1 MPSSGNSRS
10 SSGSEFHERL
20 ERVAAQPDVFAFAR
34 LSGSANP
41 RALNIVESIAA
52 RAEAGKTA
60 VVADG
65 RRLSFG
71 ELLGRA
77 AEVAAWL
84 EASPGFHRAAVPRV
98 GLACGNG
105 LDYIALALGILK
117 AGGCLVPIAG
127 ELTDEERLEV
137 IERTGLHGLLIGPDE
152 SWRAG
157 ECSSLREQRCGA
169 GWIPLDEPPLDCEV
183 EFAALNP
190 AFIRFSSGT
199 TGRSKGVVLS
209 HESLLERITAAN
221 QVLQIGPDDRVLWM
235 LPMAHHFAV
244 SIVLYLY
251 FGACTVVGESHL
263 AADVL
268 ELAETE
274 SATVIYGSPFHH
286 ALLAADAGNFQWP
299 QLRLPVST
307 AAGLPEA
314 TARAFDARFGKPLVK
329 GLGIIEV
336 GLPLINADSAREV
349 PGSVGKPVPGFEI
362 ELRDV
367 TGGLGELWLRGPG
380 MFDAYLSPWQPRAE
394 VCVEGWFAT
403 GDLARI
409 DDAGRVTLC
418 GRKKSVLNIGG
429 MKVFPEEIEAV
440 LDRHPAV
447 KRSRAYGRDHAVLG
461 AVVVAEVVLL
471 SEVTAPALKTWC
483 RHSLSAF
490 KVPAVIQFVD
500 ALPLTASGKIRR
512 H

>member
-1 MPSSGNSRS
+1 MP
-10 SSGSEFHERL
+10 E
-20 ERVAAQPDVFAFAR
+20 P
-34 LSGSANP
+34 
-41 RALNIVESIAA
+41 LNIVESIAA

-77 AEVAAWL
+77 TEVASWL
-84 EASPGFHRAAVPRV
+84 ELSPGFHRASVPRV

-105 LDYIALALGILK
+105 LDYIVLALGILK

-127 ELTDEERLEV
+127 ELTDGERRE
-137 IERTGLHGLLIGPDE
+137 IIARTGLHGLLIGPDE
-152 SWRAG
+152 AWRAD
-157 ECSSLREQRCGA
+157 ECVSAREPACGA
-169 GWIPLDEPPLDCEV
+169 GWVPLDEPSLDCEA
-183 EFAALNP
+183 EFASLNP

-209 HESLLERITAAN
+209 HESLLARITAAN
-221 QVLQIGPDDRVLWM
+221 QVLRIGPDDRVLWM

-274 SATVIYGSPFHH
+274 GATVIYGAPFHH
-286 ALLAADAGNFQWP
+286 ALLAADAGGFQWP

-314 TARAFDARFGKPLVK
+314 TARAFDSRFGTPLVQ
-329 GLGIIEV
+329 GMGIIEV
-336 GLPLINADSAREV
+336 GLPLINVDSAREA

-367 TGGLGELWLRGPG
+367 TDGIGELWLRGPG

-394 VCVEGWFAT
+394 VCVDGWFAT

-409 DDAGRVTLC
+409 DEAERVTLC

-429 MKVFPEEIEAV
+429 MKVFPEEIESV

-447 KRSRAYGRDHAVLG
+447 KGSRAYSRDHEVLG
-461 AVVVAEVVLL
+461 AVVMAEVVLS
-471 SEVTAPALKTWC
+471 SEIGAGELKTWC
-483 RHSLSAF
+483 RQSLSAY
-490 KVPAVIQFVD
+490 KVPTVIRFVD
-500 ALPLTASGKIRR
+500 TLPLTASGKIRR
-512 H
+512 Y

>member
-1 MPSSGNSRS
+1 MGAEVPGCGCGWN
-10 SSGSEFHERL
+10 
-20 ERVAAQPDVFAFAR
+20 VFAFAGQ
-34 LSGSANP
+34 SGSANP
-41 RALNIVESIAA
+41 RALNIVEAIAA
-52 RAEAGKTA
+52 RAESGTTA

-71 ELLGRA
+71 ELIDRA
-77 AEVAAWL
+77 SEVAAWL
-84 EASPGFHRAAVPRV
+84 EASQGFHRAVVPRV

-127 ELTDEERLEV
+127 ELTDEERREIL
-137 IERTGLHGLLIGPDE
+137 ERTGLHGLVIGPDE
-152 SWRAG
+152 FWRVE
-157 ECSSLREQRCGA
+157 ECGPVREPGSGA
-169 GWIPLDEPPLDCEV
+169 GWIPLDEPPLDCEA

-209 HESLLERITAAN
+209 HESLLARITAAN
-221 QVLQIGPDDRVLWM
+221 EVLRIGPDDRVLWM

-274 SATVIYGSPFHH
+274 GATVIYGAPFHH

-314 TARAFDARFGKPLVK
+314 TARAFDARFGKPLVQ
-329 GLGIIEV
+329 GMGIIEI
-336 GLPLINADSAREV
+336 GLPLMNVKSAREA
-349 PGSVGKPVPGFEI
+349 PGSVGEAIPGFEI
-362 ELRDV
+362 DLRDV
-367 TGGLGELWLRGPG
+367 TDGIGELWLRGPG

-394 VCVEGWFAT
+394 VCDEGWFAT

-429 MKVFPEEIEAV
+429 MKVFPEEIESV

-447 KRSRAYGRDHAVLG
+447 KCSRAYGRDHQVLG
-461 AVVVAEVVLL
+461 AVVVAEVVLQA
-471 SEVTAPALKTWC
+471 EVPASALKAWC
-483 RHSLSAF
+483 RQSLSAF
-490 KVPAVIQFVD
+490 KVPAVIQFVE

>member
-1 MPSSGNSRS
+1 LRFAERS
-10 SSGSEFHERL
+10 TQAINRL
-20 ERVAAQPDVFAFAR
+20 DVFAFAR

-41 RALNIVESIAA
+41 RPLNIVDSIAA
-52 RAEAGKTA
+52 RTEAGKTA

-71 ELLGRA
+71 ELLDRA
-77 AEVAAWL
+77 SEVADWL
-84 EASPGFHRAAVPRV
+84 KASPGFHRAAVPRI

-105 LDYIALALGILK
+105 LDYVALALGILK

-127 ELTDEERLEV
+127 ELTDEERREI

-152 SWRAG
+152 TWRTN
-157 ECSSLREQRCGA
+157 ECLPSREPGCGA
-169 GWIPLDEPPLDCEV
+169 GWIPLEEPALDCEA
-183 EFAALNP
+183 EFAELNP

-209 HESLLERITAAN
+209 HESLLARITAAN

-244 SIVLYLY
+244 SIVLYLH

-263 AADVL
+263 ATDVL
-268 ELAETE
+268 ELAEKE

-286 ALLAADAGNFQWP
+286 ALLAADAGNFHWP

-307 AAGLPEA
+307 AARLPEA
-314 TARAFDARFGKPLVK
+314 TARAFDARFGKPLVQ
-329 GLGIIEV
+329 GMGIIEV
-336 GLPLINADSAREV
+336 GLPLINLRSAREA
-349 PGSVGKPVPGFEI
+349 PDSVGEPIPGFEI

-367 TGGLGELWLRGPG
+367 ADGIGELWLRGPG

-394 VCVEGWFAT
+394 VCDEGWFAT

-409 DDAGRVTLC
+409 DEAGRVTLC
-418 GRKKSVLNIGG
+418 GRKKSVLNIAG

-447 KRSRAYGRDHAVLG
+447 KQSRVYGREHEVLG
-461 AVVVAEVVLL
+461 SVVVAEVVLQ
-471 SEVTAPALKTWC
+471 SEVTAPALKAWC
-483 RHSLSAF
+483 RQSLSAF
-490 KVPAVIQFVD
+490 KVPAVIQWVESV
-500 ALPLTASGKIRR
+500 PLTASGKIRR
-512 H
+512 HEVSPAPCAMPLE

>member
-1 MPSSGNSRS
+1 
-10 SSGSEFHERL
+10 
-20 ERVAAQPDVFAFAR
+20 
-34 LSGSANP
+34 
-41 RALNIVESIAA
+41 LNIVESIAA
-52 RAEAGKTA
+52 RADALKTA

-71 ELLGRA
+71 ELLSRA
-77 AEVAAWL
+77 NEVAAWL
-84 EASPGFHRAAVPRV
+84 EASPGFCRAAVPRV

-105 LDYIALALGILK
+105 LDYITLALGILK

-127 ELTDEERLEV
+127 ELTADERLDV
-137 IERTGLHGLLIGPDE
+137 IERTALHGLLLGPQE
-152 SWRAG
+152 TWRAE
-157 ECSSLREQRCGA
+157 ECSSIREPGCGA
-169 GWIPLDEPPLDCEV
+169 GWMPLDPPPLDCEA
-183 EFAALNP
+183 EFTALNP

-209 HESLLERITAAN
+209 HESLLARITAAN

-251 FGACTVVGESHL
+251 FGACTIVGESHL

-274 SATVIYGSPFHH
+274 SATVIYGAPFHH
-286 ALLAADAGNFQWP
+286 ALLAADTGKFQWP
-299 QLRLPVST
+299 LLRLPVST
-307 AAGLPEA
+307 AAGLPAA
-314 TARAFDARFGKPLVK
+314 TARAFDSRFGKALVQ
-329 GLGIIEV
+329 GMGIIEV
-336 GLPLINADSAREV
+336 GLPLINVESAREA
-349 PGSVGKPVPGFEI
+349 PGAVGKPVPGFEI
-362 ELRDV
+362 ELRGAAD
-367 TGGLGELWLRGPG
+367 GIGELWLRGPG

-394 VCVEGWFAT
+394 IGHDGWFAT
-403 GDLARI
+403 GDLARL
-409 DDAGRVTLC
+409 DEAGRIILC

-447 KRSRAYGRDHAVLG
+447 KRSRAYGRDHPVLG
-461 AVVVAEVVLL
+461 TVVAAEVILHADATPGVLK
-471 SEVTAPALKTWC
+471 AWC
-483 RHSLSAF
+483 RRSLSAF
-490 KVPAVIQFVD
+490 KVPAVIHFVEE
-500 ALPLTASGKIRR
+500 LPLTASGKIKR